1 MNILIFSWR
10 GPGHPHAGGAEKATH
25 EYAKGWV
32 KAGHNIT
39 LFTSDYPD
47 CKPIET
53 IDGVVIIRR
62 GSQIL
67 WVHLKAFLWYIGE
80 RHEKF
85 DLVID
90 QFHGIP
96 FFTPL
101 FIKTKKIAF
110 IHEVTKEI
118 WRLNPLSF
126 PLNLIPTIFG
136 TIFEPFIFRFLYRT
150 IPFMTGSNSTKK
162 DLINWGIPEDH
173 ITIVPYGLEKSPLN
187 KIPTKEKKKTLIFLG
202 ALAKDKGIEEALKIF
217 EWINTKD
224 KGFDF
229 WVVGKGEEHYTKY
242 LKEKAKQ
249 LGLEKNINFWGYVDK
264 KMKYLL
270 LAKSHLLINPSF
282 REGWSLVVMEAASVG
297 TPTVGYDVPGLR
309 DSIVNGKTGLLSESN
324 PENLATNVLELL
336 ADKAEYER
344 FRKNCFIWSK
354 KFNWEKSAGLSLKLV
369 EKVVNI

>member
-1 MNILIFSWR
+1 MNILILSWR

-32 KAGHNIT
+32 KAGHKVT
-39 LFTSDYPD
+39 LFTSDYTD
-47 CKPIET
+47 CKSKEI
-53 IDGVVIIRR
+53 IDGVTIIRK

-67 WVHLKAFLWYIGE
+67 RVHLNAFLWYVGE
-80 RHEKF
+80 RQEKF
-85 DLVID
+85 DLVVD

-96 FFTPL
+96 FFTPF
-101 FIKTKKIAF
+101 FIRAKKIAF

-118 WRLNPLSF
+118 WKFNPL
-126 PLNLIPTIFG
+126 PLPLSLIPTIFG
-136 TIFEPFIFRFLYRT
+136 TIFKYIYQN
-150 IPFMTGSNSTKK
+150 IPFMTGSNSTKE
-162 DLINWGIPEDH
+162 DLTNWGISEQN
-173 ITIVPYGLEKSPLN
+173 ITIIPYGLDVCPFN
-187 KIPTKEKKKTLIFLG
+187 KIPVKQKKKTLIFLG

-217 EWINTKD
+217 EWINARD
-224 KGFDF
+224 KGFNF

-309 DSIVNGKTGLLSESN
+309 DSIVNGKTGLLSRSS
-324 PENLATNVLELL
+324 PKDLAANALGLL

-344 FRKNCFIWSK
+344 FRKNCFIWSEKFDWK
-354 KFNWEKSAGLSLKLV
+354 KSVRLSLMFV
-369 EKVVNI
+369 EKIAKI